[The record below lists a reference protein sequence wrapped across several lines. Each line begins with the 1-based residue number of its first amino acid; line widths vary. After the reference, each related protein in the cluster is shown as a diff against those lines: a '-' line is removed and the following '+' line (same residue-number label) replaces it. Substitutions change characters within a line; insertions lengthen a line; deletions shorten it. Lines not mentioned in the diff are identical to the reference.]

1 MMPPVRKPNQQLVT
15 VFGGSGFLGRFVV
28 RALAKRGYRI
38 RVAVRRPTL
47 AGSAVQQ
54 GIVGQIVPVQ
64 ANLRHEGSIRHA
76 VAGADVVINLVGI
89 LQPNGRQTFEAVQAR
104 GARLIAQACGP
115 DTRLIHVSAI
125 GADAHGEAEYARS
138 KAAGEAA
145 AFHHKPDAVVVRPS
159 VIFGPGDGLFTR
171 FATLARFLPVLP
183 LAGADTRFQPV
194 YAGDVAELVAKAVD
208 GEIPGGR
215 VYECGGPEVKTLR
228 ELVDFTLS
236 SIERRRVVL
245 PLPFGAAR
253 IQAQGL
259 EILDTLT
266 LGLLPDALKLTR
278 DQVALLRHDNVV
290 SDAAAAEG
298 RTLPG
303 VGIIPTSVEAVV
315 PAYLVRFRRTGQF
328 DAKSQMGFPS
338 RDPDQIARTSGGPN
352 SQMNADRASGPGLG
366 ERPAG

>member
-1 MMPPVRKPNQQLVT
+1 
-15 VFGGSGFLGRFVV
+15 
-28 RALAKRGYRI
+28 
-38 RVAVRRPTL
+38 
-47 AGSAVQQ
+47 
-54 GIVGQIVPVQ
+54 
-64 ANLRHEGSIRHA
+64 
-76 VAGADVVINLVGI
+76 
-89 LQPNGRQTFEAVQAR
+89 
-104 GARLIAQACGP
+104 
-115 DTRLIHVSAI
+115 
-125 GADAHGEAEYARS
+125 
-138 KAAGEAA
+138 
-145 AFHHKPDAVVVRPS
+145 
-159 VIFGPGDGLFTR
+159 
-171 FATLARFLPVLP
+171 
-183 LAGADTRFQPV
+183 
-194 YAGDVAELVAKAVD
+194 VD

-290 SDAAAAEG
+290 SDEAETEG

-315 PAYLVRFRRTGQF
+315 PAYLVRFRKTGQF

-352 SQMNADRASGPGLG
+352 SQMNSDRASGPGLG